1 MHHGNIFS
9 GASFRSAIL
18 ALVIFLVILLALG
31 AVLYQSVTYAMQSEL
46 QWQIGEDV
54 SLLETIFR
62 DGGEAALLD
71 DLKSL
76 NSVSSAGSVAIGFF
90 DATGAELGGNLAGP
104 PGFMGWGTIR
114 YEAGYPSP
122 NGTYRLHAGQVGDN
136 ILVVGRNTRLIDE
149 TADRLVEALLI
160 AGAVI
165 SVVTFVIGY
174 LSSRVVFGKL
184 ETLVETLGQVSTGD
198 TITRLPVSPANDQID
213 RISAR
218 INVHLDRLSTLTQTT
233 KNTISAIAHDL
244 RMPLNRAF
252 LALQSIPARIGDKGE
267 GDAVRLRSRVDE
279 ASGELSKLT
288 EIFDTILNISKIQ
301 SASGQTGFEQ
311 LLADDLACEMVET
324 FEPVLDGTSRH
335 LSFEAEEGADL
346 AISGDRRMLRQMLAN
361 LIENAATHCPEGATI
376 VVAAQ
381 RSETGGVE
389 LEVRDD
395 GPGIPEASRTDVLKP
410 FHRLD
415 SSRTTPGTGFG
426 LALVNAI
433 ATRHGARIT
442 LSDNKP
448 GLSVNIRFPPV
459 PVSSA

>member
-90 DATGAELGGNLAGP
+90 DAAGTELGGNLAGP

-213 RISAR
+213 PHFGAHQCPSRPAV
-218 INVHLDRLSTLTQTT
+218 NADANHQEHHLGHRPRSQNAAQSRLSGA
-233 KNTISAIAHDL
+233 AID
-244 RMPLNRAF
+244 P
-252 LALQSIPARIGDKGE
+252 
-267 GDAVRLRSRVDE
+267 
-279 ASGELSKLT
+279 
-288 EIFDTILNISKIQ
+288 
-301 SASGQTGFEQ
+301 
-311 LLADDLACEMVET
+311 
-324 FEPVLDGTSRH
+324 
-335 LSFEAEEGADL
+335 
-346 AISGDRRMLRQMLAN
+346 RQ
-361 LIENAATHCPEGATI
+361 
-376 VVAAQ
+376 
-381 RSETGGVE
+381 
-389 LEVRDD
+389 DW
-395 GPGIPEASRTDVLKP
+395 
-410 FHRLD
+410 
-415 SSRTTPGTGFG
+415 
-426 LALVNAI
+426 
-433 ATRHGARIT
+433 
-442 LSDNKP
+442 
-448 GLSVNIRFPPV
+448 
-459 PVSSA
+459 